1 MNWKEEAAEKLRKL
15 PMMVHAAASIPK
27 ELERLELEARML
39 QSGSNYAERGSLNV
53 RAQENRLLD
62 NMIRRRELQDLQE
75 NAERWVAVTSGA
87 LGKLTETEKKVLT
100 KLYVEGEDVQQV
112 CQVLRVERSSLYRCR
127 DAALKK
133 LTLALYGTLES

>member
-15 PMMVHAAASIPK
+15 PMMVQATASIPK

-39 QSGSNYAERGSLNV
+39 QSGNGRQGGRNL

-62 NMIRRRELQDLQE
+62 NLVRRRELQDLWE
-75 NAERWVAVTSGA
+75 NAESWVQVTNEA
-87 LGKLTETEKKVLT
+87 MKKLTVTEEKVLT
-100 KLYVEGEDVQQV
+100 KLYVEGADVQQV
-112 CQVLRVERSSLYRCR
+112 CDVLQMERSSLYRYR

-133 LTLALYGTLES
+133 LTLALYGALES